1 MVKNLSNGLGACAIV
16 AVLTLSPACDG
27 AAARERTVSNGHA
40 VVSPLE
46 ADSMGAALTEVRTV
60 PMKARRELT
69 ENSAAVMSPD
79 QPGVLFTINDSGN
92 DPLLFAID
100 TLGRDRGVW
109 PVNDATN
116 VDWESASMG
125 PCGTASPREA
135 HCTYIG
141 DTGDNRGHHDTRT
154 IYRVQEPRADSRGDL
169 IASERVVYKYADGPR
184 DVEAMYVAGNGDMFL
199 ITKRGVANSA
209 GRLRQALVFRL
220 PASVWNSRQVA
231 TAMVTDSLPIVP
243 GSALLRQITDA
254 SLSGDGKH
262 LAVRTYM
269 QVYVFATDPGSGR
282 VNASVRPSVCNIG
295 TLGEAQGEGV
305 TWANNAGRLVFTS
318 EGRKSPLHLGNCALP
333 K

>member
-1 MVKNLSNGLGACAIV
+1 V
-16 AVLTLSPACDG
+16 AALALACDG
-27 AAARERTVSNGHA
+27 AAARQRAESGGETVG
-40 VVSPLE
+40 SPSV
-46 ADSMGAALTEVRTV
+46 ADSMGAALTDVHTV
-60 PMKARRELT
+60 VMKARRELT

-109 PVNDATN
+109 PVRDATN

-125 PCGTASPREA
+125 PCGAAVRRA
-135 HCTYIG
+135 VRCTYIG

-154 IYRVQEPRADSRGDL
+154 IYRVREPRADSRGDP
-169 IASERVVYKYADGPR
+169 IASERVTYKYADGPH
-184 DVEAMYVAGNGDMFL
+184 DVEAMYVAANGDMFL
-199 ITKRGVANSA
+199 ITKRAATNSA

-220 PASVWNSRQVA
+220 PASVWNSREVA
-231 TAMVTDSLPIVP
+231 TAAVTDSLPIVP
-243 GSALLRQITDA
+243 GSALLRLITDA

-269 QVYVFATDPGSGR
+269 QVYVFATDPATGR
-282 VNASVRPSVCNIG
+282 VNAAVAPSVCNIA

-305 TWANNAGRLVFTS
+305 TWATDAGRLVFTS
-318 EGRKSPLHLGNCALP
+318 EGRKAPLHLGNCGLP